1 MKTNKEQ
8 ENFSIGSKIVELFE
22 KKHLA
27 SWATVF
33 LGFVYLAGYL
43 ISSIFLR
50 SIGIEN
56 ASLLKAQFIETGI
69 VFSFF
74 TATIIVVPFY
84 TIRMIRRIK
93 GEDENSRNIGT
104 IITTLVMINFSIV
117 LLCFTLFT
125 TNEVDQN
132 ISILGYSIFS
142 VGSVFAWYLTI
153 ILGIAVFVGFIKKGN
168 ADIGKN
174 ISEQYNKEPDIIP
187 FFRLL
192 MLTASIIFDYIIV
205 TQVESMKIDKLGTV
219 MRFYLWLVCLA
230 LFCLC

>member
-1 MKTNKEQ
+1 MKIKTNKEQ
-8 ENFSIGSKIVELFE
+8 ENISIGSKIVELFE
-22 KKHLA
+22 KGHLA

-93 GEDENSRNIGT
+93 GEDENSRDIGT
-104 IITTLVMINFSIV
+104 IITTLVMINFSMV
-117 LLCFTLFT
+117 LL
-125 TNEVDQN
+125 
-132 ISILGYSIFS
+132 
-142 VGSVFAWYLTI
+142 
-153 ILGIAVFVGFIKKGN
+153 
-168 ADIGKN
+168 
-174 ISEQYNKEPDIIP
+174 
-187 FFRLL
+187 
-192 MLTASIIFDYIIV
+192 
-205 TQVESMKIDKLGTV
+205 
-219 MRFYLWLVCLA
+219 
-230 LFCLC
+230 